1 MGWRESGIQER
12 ADGVDGEPNSV
23 TALGVG
29 PDLGDDL
36 AFAHRPAEKDAGTP
50 QSSATPTKPSKHWV
64 WSVMELTEEQ
74 LYERIGLDG
83 VMFLRLVDIGW
94 QTCTFLALFVGI
106 PLLIVYSTI
115 DVSSRLPFPP
125 LIPPLHR
132 ASRPLCLARVSLR
145 EAGVGEL
152 L

>member
-1 MGWRESGIQER
+1 MDS
-12 ADGVDGEPNSV
+12 EPNSV

-29 PDLGDDL
+29 PDLGHDL
-36 AFAHRPAEKDAGTP
+36 AYSHSAAEKAAGSP
-50 QSSATPTKPSKHWV
+50 RSSVTPTKPSKYWV

-94 QTCTFLALFVGI
+94 QTCTFLALFVGM

-115 DVSSRLPFPP
+115 DVSSHVPFPP
-125 LIPPLHR
+125 PIPPSHR
-132 ASRPLCLARVSLR
+132 PSRSLYCARYPS
-145 EAGVGEL
+145 
-152 L
+152 